1 MSDPVA
7 LQQRIE
13 QLEARLD
20 EVEAVQAIHK
30 LKSRYGQLLDARY
43 DEQGVVDR
51 ESLERIASEVAAM
64 FSPDATWDGGAG
76 LGLCQGREAI
86 RTRFLEPTLRFS
98 WHYFVKPRIEVD
110 GDRATGTWDILAP
123 CTSSKGR
130 ALWMAGTE
138 DDEYV
143 RQDGVW
149 LHQSMK
155 LSVVFFAPHDRG
167 WAAKTP
173 KPAVSGGGQGAASAS
188 ST

>member
-1 MSDPVA
+1 MSDPAA

-20 EVEAVQAIHK
+20 EVEAVQAIHR

-43 DEQGVVDR
+43 DENGIVGRDA
-51 ESLERIASEVAAM
+51 LERIASEAAEL
-64 FSPDATWDGGAG
+64 FSLDATWDGGAG

-86 RTRFLEPTLRFS
+86 RERFLEPALQFS

-110 GDRATGTWDILAP
+110 GDRAAGTWDILAP
-123 CTSSKGR
+123 CTSRKGR
-130 ALWMAGTE
+130 ALWMAGSE

-167 WAAKTP
+167 WAAKN
-173 KPAVSGGGQGAASAS
+173 PASAGSNGNQGAPSAS